1 MSLIDMAA
9 CRSSCLLGDNIT
21 RFPARSSS
29 PSPSPISPLPRP
41 LSPVPPLHPTPA
53 AGAPAGTA
61 HAGGAPLRGL
71 LFLMGCCFFWLEGN
85 LAFVP
90 FVGKNSEK
98 VNVLYISAVN
108 LTTLTFQNFYLE
120 EAITDDDGIG
130 DIVCRVLRYTRLFA
144 VCLTLSLSL
153 SLRLSAC
160 ACVCVSLSLCLHAS
174 ACLYLWDVSIVR
186 PLLLAHMPCG
196 VCPSPCR

>member
-1 MSLIDMAA
+1 MKWLLQRRKLLKLFKQFSLTLCVCVWERERPKANIMSLIDMAA

-61 HAGGAPLRGL
+61 HAGGAPLPGL

-98 VNVLYISAVN
+98 VNVLV
-108 LTTLTFQNFYLE
+108 YLLYRGT
-120 EAITDDDGIG
+120 IQWL
-130 DIVCRVLRYTRLFA
+130 LRMWALVHF
-144 VCLTLSLSL
+144 VE
-153 SLRLSAC
+153 
-160 ACVCVSLSLCLHAS
+160 
-174 ACLYLWDVSIVR
+174 
-186 PLLLAHMPCG
+186 
-196 VCPSPCR
+196 